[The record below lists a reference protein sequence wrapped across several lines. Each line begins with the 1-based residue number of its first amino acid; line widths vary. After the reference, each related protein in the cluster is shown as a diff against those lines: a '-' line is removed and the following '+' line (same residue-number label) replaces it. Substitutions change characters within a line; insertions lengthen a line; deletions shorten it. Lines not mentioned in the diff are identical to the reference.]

1 MTDHQALK
9 RNPRKDLAT
18 KLTDTVRLFPIHR
31 QQGR

>member
-1 MTDHQALK
+1 MKDYQTLK
-9 RNPRKDLAT
+9 RNLRKDLAT